1 MQKGAPVPL
10 GLAFMLASPVVNPIV
25 IASTAVAFAG
35 VLGWGFVAGRI
46 GLSLAI
52 AVAVALVLGRGPAT
66 QALVS
71 RAGQDG
77 HGDGSRHDHDHDHDH
92 GHEGGPALLRLLR
105 HAGDELFEMGRYLVV
120 GGLLAAGLQ
129 VSLSPAALLALRHGV
144 VVPVLVMMALA
155 VVLSICSTVDAFVAL
170 SFVGSFAPPALL
182 AFLVFGPLI
191 DLKSTL
197 MFTAAFRRRI
207 VVGIVALTA
216 LLVLGAG
223 VALQMAMQIR
233 M

>member
-1 MQKGAPVPL
+1 
-10 GLAFMLASPVVNPIV
+10 
-25 IASTAVAFAG
+25 
-35 VLGWGFVAGRI
+35 
-46 GLSLAI
+46 
-52 AVAVALVLGRGPAT
+52 
-66 QALVS
+66 
-71 RAGQDG
+71 
-77 HGDGSRHDHDHDHDH
+77 
-92 GHEGGPALLRLLR
+92 
-105 HAGDELFEMGRYLVV
+105 MGRYLVV

-129 VSLSPAALLALRHGV
+129 TALSPAALLALRHGV

-182 AFLVFGPLI
+182 AFLVFGPMI

-197 MFTAAFRRRI
+197 MFTTAFPRRI
-207 VVGIVALTA
+207 VVGMVALTA

-223 VALQMAMQIR
+223 VAAQLAPMVLRVQIR